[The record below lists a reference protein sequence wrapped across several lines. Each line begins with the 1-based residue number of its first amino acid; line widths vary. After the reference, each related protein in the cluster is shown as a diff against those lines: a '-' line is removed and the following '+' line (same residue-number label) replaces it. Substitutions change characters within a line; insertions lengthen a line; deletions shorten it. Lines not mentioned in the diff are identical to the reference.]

1 MQYGMARRRL
11 LQAGICLCGCLAA
24 GTAAA
29 VSAGLVEVAPG
40 VLVRRGPDE
49 EASAANANGIANIG
63 CIIGDDAVLVTDPG
77 GSLADGQWLR
87 AEIRRHTDRPIRH
100 VVMSHVHP
108 DHCFGAGAFLQD
120 VPEILGHYRLGAAL
134 AARGEYYQRQLADL
148 LGDAA
153 AGLVVPPTLAVG
165 EEETVL
171 DLGNRRIR
179 LVAYATAHSDCD
191 LVMLDETSGLLF
203 PADLLFVGRAPSL
216 DGSLSGWLAAL
227 DRLRAT
233 GAMRAVPG
241 HGPAIVELDRAI
253 GPLAHYLTILRD
265 ETRAALAAGR
275 TMEEAI
281 STVAMTERDHWAL
294 FDDYHGR
301 NVTQAYKELEW
312 E

>member
-1 MQYGMARRRL
+1 MQYGTTRRTL

-24 GTAAA
+24 GRAAG
-29 VSAGLVEVAPG
+29 SAGLAEVAPG
-40 VLVRRGPDE
+40 VFVRRGPDE
-49 EASAANANGIANIG
+49 DASSANANGIANIG

-87 AEIRRHTDRPIRH
+87 TEIRRRTERPIRH
-100 VVMSHVHP
+100 VVVSHVHP
-108 DHCFGAGAFLQD
+108 DHCFGTGAFLD
-120 VPEILGHYRLGAAL
+120 DAPEILGHHRLGAAL
-134 AARGEYYQRQLADL
+134 AARGDYYQRQLTEL

-153 AGLVVPPTLAVG
+153 AGPVVPPTRPVG

-171 DLGNRRIR
+171 DLGGRRIR
-179 LVAYATAHSDCD
+179 LAAYATAHSDCD
-191 LVMLDETSGLLF
+191 LVMLDEGSGLLF

-216 DGSLSGWLAAL
+216 DGSLSGWLTAL
-227 DRLRAT
+227 DRLRAS
-233 GAMRAVPG
+233 GAVRAVPG
-241 HGPAIVELDRAI
+241 HGPATVELDQAI
-253 GPLAHYLTILRD
+253 GPLERYLTILQD
-265 ETRAALAAGR
+265 ETRSALAAGR

-281 STVAMTERDHWAL
+281 ATVATAERDHWAL